1 MQELAKRLSEAFGV
15 SGFED
20 EIRAVIRAE
29 IAGLVDEVSVDTLG
43 NLIAVRRGAGG
54 GLPSKRVMLAAHMDQ
69 IGLMVTHVDEQG
81 YLRFAPVGHLYP
93 LACWGA
99 QVRFADGTVGTIGL
113 DGRKSPAK
121 ELPELRDMYVD
132 VGATG
137 RDQVRQK
144 VGDVAGFWPGF
155 TSQGNA
161 WFSPNLDDRAG
172 CIVLVQLLRE
182 LQGAEIAHDVYAVF
196 TTQEE
201 VGTRG
206 ARTSAYAIEPDL
218 AIALD
223 VTLTGDA
230 PYATPA
236 MEVFMGR
243 GVAIKVKDSGMIS
256 HPVSAR
262 GADGC
267 DDRRLRDAGLARGG
281 AGHVFVHPQ
290 PPCPHPLA
298 DRGSARCAGCGPA
311 VDRFSER
318 ADRTLI
324 EPRGR
329 GDAGTRGRGDAG
341 TRGRGDAEKSDNLRA
356 LCVSVVFYS
365 SSQPAKTSDTRRH
378 AATPASRAICAGVR
392 AWVSASSRRVAP
404 AAASQCFSESVVVSL
419 AS

>member
-29 IAGLVDEVSVDTLG
+29 IAGLFDEVSVDTLG
-43 NLIAVRRGAGG
+43 NLITVRRGTGG
-54 GLPSKRVMLAAHMDQ
+54 GKRVMLAAHMDQ
-69 IGLMVTHVDEQG
+69 IGLMVTHVDEKG
-81 YLRFAPVGHLYP
+81 YLRFAPVGYLYP

-99 QVRFADGTVGTIGL
+99 QVRFADGTVGSIGL

-132 VGATG
+132 IGATS

-144 VGDVAGFWPGF
+144 VGDAAAFWPGF
-155 TSQGNA
+155 TSQGSA

-182 LQGAEIAHDVYAVF
+182 LQGVEIAHDIYAVF

-206 ARTSAYAIEPDL
+206 AQTSGYAIEPDL

-256 HPVSAR
+256 HPGLNRLLIAAAETDGIPYQLEVLAGGSTDAR
-262 GADGC
+262 AIQ
-267 DDRRLRDAGLARGG
+267 
-281 AGHVFVHPQ
+281 V
-290 PPCPHPLA
+290 
-298 DRGSARCAGCGPA
+298 
-311 VDRFSER
+311 
-318 ADRTLI
+318 
-324 EPRGR
+324 
-329 GDAGTRGRGDAG
+329 
-341 TRGRGDAEKSDNLRA
+341 
-356 LCVSVVFYS
+356 
-365 SSQPAKTSDTRRH
+365 
-378 AATPASRAICAGVR
+378 SRAGVP
-392 AWVSASSRRVAP
+392 ATCLSIPSRHVHTP
-404 AAASQCFSESVVVSL
+404 SQIVDQRDVEGAVRLLKGFLSGPIAL
-419 AS
+419 

>member
-1 MQELAKRLSEAFGV
+1 MQEMAKRLSEAFGV

-20 EIRAVIRAE
+20 EIRAVIRTE
-29 IAGLVDEVSVDTLG
+29 IAGLVDQVSVDTLG
-43 NLIAVRRGAGG
+43 NLIAVRRGTGG
-54 GLPSKRVMLAAHMDQ
+54 GSSVKRVMLAAHMDQ
-69 IGLMVTHVDEQG
+69 IGLMVTHVDEKG
-81 YLRFAPVGHLYP
+81 YLRFAPVGYLYP

-99 QVRFADGTVGTIGL
+99 QVRFADGTVGSIGL
-113 DGRKSPAK
+113 DGRKSPTK

-155 TSQGNA
+155 TSQGSA

-182 LQGAEIAHDVYAVF
+182 LQGVEIAHDIYAVF

-243 GVAIKVKDSGMIS
+243 GVAIKVKDAGMIS
-256 HPVSAR
+256 HPGLNRLLIAAAEAEGIPYQLEVLAGGTTDAYAMQVAR
-262 GADGC
+262 AGVPATCLSIPSRHVHTPSQIVDQ
-267 DDRRLRDAGLARGG
+267 RDAEGAVRLLKGFLGG
-281 AGHVFVHPQ
+281 P
-290 PPCPHPLA
+290 
-298 DRGSARCAGCGPA
+298 
-311 VDRFSER
+311 
-318 ADRTLI
+318 I
-324 EPRGR
+324 
-329 GDAGTRGRGDAG
+329 
-341 TRGRGDAEKSDNLRA
+341 A
-356 LCVSVVFYS
+356 L
-365 SSQPAKTSDTRRH
+365 
-378 AATPASRAICAGVR
+378 
-392 AWVSASSRRVAP
+392 
-404 AAASQCFSESVVVSL
+404 
-419 AS
+419 